1 MSTVGKAAQVAR
13 QMERYRL
20 DLIGLS
26 EIRWTGAGRIKM
38 RNCYTMINAG
48 EESEQQREVV
58 IIMSHGTQKSLI
70 E

>member
-38 RNCYTMINAG
+38 RNCCTMINAG

>member
-1 MSTVGKAAQVAR
+1 MSTVGKVAQVAR

-38 RNCYTMINAG
+38 RNGYTIIHVG
-48 EESEQQREVV
+48 EESEQQRDV
-58 IIMSHGTQKSLI
+58 QL
-70 E
+70 